1 MVISQIM
8 TEQDLLYRIA
18 FASVRGM
25 GYDLAHKILDIIPS
39 EKDFFSISQKE
50 LEQIFGSRTKIT
62 SQAYRLN
69 ILEQAKKETE
79 FVIKNKIGV
88 TYFNDID
95 YPTRLA
101 NAPDSPILFF
111 SKGNC
116 NLSSRHIVSIVGTR
130 HATPYGI
137 NFTKNIV
144 EELASMLPDLVIVSG
159 LAYGIDIAAHL
170 ASLQNKISTVAVL
183 AHGLNTIY
191 PSQHRKAAID
201 IIHNNGMLITDYSS
215 QTLMHRA
222 NFIARNRIIAGLSDC
237 TIVSESA
244 SKGGSLITASIANS
258 YNRDVFALPGR
269 SSDEY
274 SKGCNKLI
282 QNNAA
287 TLVLCA
293 EDVIKHMQWDKDIN
307 KQPKQAEL
315 FPILSENEQ
324 LIYDTIAKNGEIH
337 INTLTNLL
345 KIPIYKVLSD
355 IVELEFKG
363 LILSLPGSRYMKA

>member
-1 MVISQIM
+1 M

-79 FVIKNKIGV
+79 FVIKNKIGI

-137 NFTKNIV
+137 NFTKKIV